1 MQLSSCAVASFMP
14 QDFRGTLIQMQRERS
29 EAKRQLEVEE
39 LVKGGASI
47 SDKYQLLWRQQMER

>member
-1 MQLSSCAVASFMP
+1 MP

-47 SDKYQLLWRQQMER
+47 SEKYQLLWRQQMER